1 MEGCASGRE
10 KTPIPPLWFRYFVP
24 SVADLIFIV
33 LFGAVTWG
41 ALAPRLLGDAGIG
54 WHIRNGEQMLRM
66 HAITRID
73 SFSFTMSGRPWYAW
87 EWLYDVVIA
96 GVHDRLGLNGVV
108 FFTALAIAA
117 TFALTLRLAVRRGA
131 VLPVTVILLAL
142 SISASTI
149 HFFARPHVLSWL
161 FAAMWFQLLD
171 SSEISSSRETDRRV
185 LWLPVLMLLWVNL
198 HGGFLLG
205 FALLGLYLIAGLI
218 RHSGSREGP
227 KDATR
232 QRLKHLGTVTVLS
245 LLASLINPYSYK
257 LHLHVYQ
264 YLSNRWL
271 MNHID
276 EFLSPN
282 FHGVAQQCFAAL
294 LLIAIVALAIA
305 PKKPQLSQ
313 LFVIIFAAYSGLYAA
328 RNLPVSSI
336 LLTLIVAPLLSQVV
350 VGAHTNPQLPPR
362 LRAFFSRCESFT
374 SRMGGM
380 ELRFRGHLWPVAAVM
395 LGLLVCLQHGKL
407 GSRQLMDARFD
418 AKRFP
423 VQAAEVI
430 ARRGIDQPIFTPDS
444 WGGYL
449 IYRLYPQTKVFVDDR
464 HDLYGEQFLKDYL
477 KVIRVAPDWD
487 KVLNEMHVDWVLVP
501 AGSSLANMLRE
512 TSQWTVIHEDGTEV
526 LFQRTKVL

>member
-1 MEGCASGRE
+1 M
-10 KTPIPPLWFRYFVP
+10 
-24 SVADLIFIV
+24 
-33 LFGAVTWG
+33 TWG

-54 WHIRNGEQMLRM
+54 WHIRNGEQMLRS
-66 HAITRID
+66 HSITRTD
-73 SFSFTMSGRPWYAW
+73 SFSSTMSGRPWYAW

-117 TFALTLRLAVRRGA
+117 TFALTLRLALRRSA
-131 VLPVTVILLAL
+131 LLPVTVILVVL
-142 SISASTI
+142 SVGASTI

-161 FAAMWFQLLD
+161 FAAVWFHLLD
-171 SSEISSSRETDRRV
+171 SSELSSSRETDRRV

-218 RHSGSREGP
+218 RYCGSREGQ

-232 QRLKHLGTVTVLS
+232 RRLKHLGAATLLS
-245 LLASLINPYSYK
+245 LLASLINPCSYK

-282 FHGVAQQCFAAL
+282 FHGVAQQCFAVL
-294 LLIAIVALAIA
+294 LLIGIVALAIA
-305 PKKPQLSQ
+305 PKKPPLSH

-336 LLTLIVAPLLSQVV
+336 LLTLIVAPLLSQAIVE
-350 VGAHTNPQLPPR
+350 AHTNPQLPLR

-380 ELRFRGHLWPVAAVM
+380 ELRFRGHLWPVAAGM

-430 ARRGIDQPIFTPDS
+430 VQRGIDEPIFTPDS

-449 IYRLYPQTKVFVDDR
+449 IYRLYPQTKVLVDDR
-464 HDLYGEQFLKDYL
+464 HDLYGEQFLKYYL

-487 KVLNEMHVDWVLVP
+487 KVLNEKQVGWVLVP

-512 TSQWTVIHEDGTEV
+512 TPQWKVIHEDGTAV